1 MLPAAQQA
9 LLPCFGLCE
18 PVAAAVAAT
27 CVMLQARLLPSSS
40 VRDALQLPTLAH
52 D

>member
-9 LLPCFGLCE
+9 SLPGFGLCE

-27 CVMLQARLLPSSS
+27 RVMLQARLLVSSS
-40 VRDALQLPTLAH
+40 VKERLPITLAH